1 MGDKVWR
8 QGNALGNSPEI
19 TTSPVGQTRHPPPRG
34 IRCIPPLPASIG
46 EDGRGFKIKLEN
58 YAANGYVGGN
68 QVKFTMIKRELTQ
81 ELTETMRAYPV
92 VTLTGPRQAGK
103 TTLARWCFPSF
114 SYASLEDPQ
123 VRELAVSDPVAFFA
137 RYPEPVIIDE
147 IQRVPEITS
156 WVQVRVDEDRKR
168 KGRFL
173 LTGSH
178 QPELHQA
185 VSQSLAGRTAILN
198 LMPLSV
204 SEVLGH
210 EPQIATDALLLRGFM
225 PEVHDQ
231 GMEPTR
237 YYRNYYKTYVERDL
251 RQLAQ
256 IRNLAPFER
265 FMTLLAGRVGQVVN
279 LSRLTGETGVSST
292 TLAGWLSTLEASFLV
307 FRLQPFFSNISK
319 RTVKSPKIYFTEVGL
334 ASYLLG
340 LETPQQV
347 SRDPLRGNLFE
358 NLVVAD
364 ILKSRLNIGKEPN
377 LFYLRTEKG
386 FEVDLIMREG
396 RTLRPVEIKS
406 AATFNSE
413 FTAALRRFCTA
424 EPEAADP
431 LLIYDGENFPE
442 RNGVRCANFRA
453 WRGGAG
459 GGGWHK

>member
-1 MGDKVWR
+1 
-8 QGNALGNSPEI
+8 
-19 TTSPVGQTRHPPPRG
+19 
-34 IRCIPPLPASIG
+34 
-46 EDGRGFKIKLEN
+46 
-58 YAANGYVGGN
+58 
-68 QVKFTMIKRELTQ
+68 MIKRELTQ

-292 TLAGWLSTLEASFLV
+292 TLAGWLSILEASFLV

>member
-1 MGDKVWR
+1 VGDKVWR

-292 TLAGWLSTLEASFLV
+292 TLAGWLSILEASFLV